1 MCVCVCVRAC
11 VRACACVHACAHVRV
26 RMFLFVCACVHLYVN
41 GPAKIN
47 HVSTNYTELYF
58 TNIFDSEC
66 NILFLYI
73 AEESPLNSAVVMKIM
88 LQ

>member
-1 MCVCVCVRAC
+1 MCVRVHACVCVCVCMRAPMCGC
-11 VRACACVHACAHVRV
+11 VCV
-26 RMFLFVCACVHLYVN
+26 FVCACVHLYMTE
-41 GPAKIN
+41 PAKIN
-47 HVSTNYTELYF
+47 HMSTNYTELYF
-58 TNIFDSEC
+58 TNIFNSEC